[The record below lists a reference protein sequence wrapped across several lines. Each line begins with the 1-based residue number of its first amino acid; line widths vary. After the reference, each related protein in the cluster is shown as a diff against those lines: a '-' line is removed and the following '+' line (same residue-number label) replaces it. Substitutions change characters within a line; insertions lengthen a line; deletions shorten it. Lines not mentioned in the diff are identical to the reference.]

1 MWPNTEIY
9 HMNISHNKVAI
20 STTLLTLLMMI
31 VLLTFSSSLARTG
44 QQSDMHS
51 DVHLT
56 VGDPAPEFEAMTDE
70 GEVWRS
76 ADHDGGI
83 LVVFFFPAAMT
94 GGCTAQACSF
104 RDNRT
109 KLVDMG
115 AEVVGISGD
124 QIRNLQIFRATNNLN
139 FPLLSDAE
147 GSIARAFGVPVRDG
161 GTITREVDGEQVE
174 LTRNVTTARW
184 TFIIDE
190 DGNIAYIDTEVQA
203 DVDSEA
209 VIAAIAEMTG
219 TQERH

>member
-1 MWPNTEIY
+1 MKITYNT
-9 HMNISHNKVAI
+9 MLRNISSGTARFPMLFVMA
-20 STTLLTLLMMI
+20 L
-31 VLLTFSSSLARTG
+31 LLTFSSTLAQTG
-44 QQSDMHS
+44 EPPDGKTDMP
-51 DVHLT
+51 LT

-70 GEVWRS
+70 GEMWRS
-76 ADHDGGI
+76 ADHEGGI

-104 RDNRT
+104 RDNRSQ
-109 KLVDMG
+109 LVEMG

-124 QIRNLQIFRATNNLN
+124 QVRNLQIFRATNNLN
-139 FPLLSDAE
+139 FPLLSDAD
-147 GSIARAFGVPVRDG
+147 GSIAQAFGVPVRDG

-184 TFIIDE
+184 TFIIGE

-209 VIAAIAEMTG
+209 VLAALREMTG
-219 TQERH
+219 S